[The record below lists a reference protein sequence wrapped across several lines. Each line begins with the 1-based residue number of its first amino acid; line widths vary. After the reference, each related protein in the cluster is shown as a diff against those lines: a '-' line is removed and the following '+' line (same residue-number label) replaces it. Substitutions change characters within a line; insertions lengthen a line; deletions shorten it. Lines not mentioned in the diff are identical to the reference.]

1 MDPNGTQLEP
11 DLSQQDTPCL
21 IVEDSQAESVLSDD
35 DPEQSYRH
43 LQARCLSNLQ
53 PRTESPVL
61 ELIADPQAAKASA
74 GDDEEPSD
82 RKEMHH
88 KAPSAMDM
96 TTGQRSDEQPIPS
109 TENLPRPNGQTSS
122 AVNTHTN
129 PQEGEGEGRDVADST
144 TNSIGAEGTS
154 QAGFGLLEL
163 SESQG
168 GDPETSTNQASGSAH
183 CPDEINV
190 DTSSRPCEEAET
202 DPNVESATGLQTSD
216 KTFIGTAISRPTERS
231 EVTSSVPAPSCQE
244 KPGAAKETVARFA
257 MPSGPR
263 TEEAPSHPDPGH
275 SEIAPP
281 QEDVLEPTPSGPS
294 AETPLRSEIVSSARV
309 DHLQV
314 LHLSGQPTLEHE
326 NLLESSND
334 VIDPSQETFGP
345 TPIIVPNS
353 PTERAGKLEDEPM
366 DTSLPPADTNQSN
379 KGPCEEEE
387 PMEMDQP
394 VEQTEPTHFRSPQ
407 SSTPVSVTTPAFT
420 TGPLMLVPSLP
431 DLSHDIFIPTPSL
444 TENTSS
450 DAGIKSKRAPT
461 GNPSKPSEVLS
472 DKEAEGEK
480 QDLERKGR
488 SDIGTKKQDEGAGE
502 PFELKLSASECLQPM
517 ETDENPPSTVED
529 SEATQIEEG
538 ASAETDE
545 EGQLDES
552 RSIHLRLTEESQAQ
566 TLHVSEASAEDAFE
580 GAGDEPEGKY
590 DEDEQN
596 VDEASSGAKLSDE
609 PAVPSPQCPEP
620 LSLLHRSASSQG
632 HGGLPKDILVV
643 KEGIVNETP
652 MDETGNVPGCLS
664 LDENATKPPPKDK
677 GNGTVQDAPLNLE
690 VSQSQ
695 TQSATLREET
705 QPKEEEEPMEE
716 EISDS
721 SDVGLKETFNEE
733 RTPVLA
739 DPDSSQPER
748 PLITGSEHLENKDL
762 CTEEEDAPESGEGVG
777 DSPPEDDKLIVA
789 AQQKPMEKVPESPEK
804 ICLVSS
810 GNQEGPTANSQL
822 LPSHGGEVADPGKE
836 LQAELVIKMQAED
849 QKAFKEQKNLDS
861 PNEGTP
867 EQEPKNLGGQNH
879 QQEVEELP
887 KPSSVDQ
894 SMGTPKPQ
902 ERSHLEP
909 DVQILNKGAPDLQ
922 QSEQSAKSLLDSSSE
937 IPFHFTLP
945 KEGDVIQPITSGTPP
960 LIGKLK
966 QGPRHSTPI
975 ELEDR
980 AMATADVT
988 PENAMGASDVAVE
1001 ESEQGTSSPESLATS
1016 ATDGKLCLRMRLET
1030 PVQEEGNH
1038 SAVFS
1043 LEKPVL
1049 AGVQTSVAEAVASAA
1064 KSQSVFSR
1072 VCEVRRETDAKE
1084 QDEAT
1089 TPFRSESYSLSSTE
1103 EETDEACEDRKAW
1116 QRQQRA
1122 KQKARRH
1129 ILVTQTPQEDEEEEE
1144 AVGETPE
1151 ESMPE
1156 SSAGKHLAGSTGASE
1171 DEAMELD
1178 VVTCGQ
1184 GPAEGWEG
1192 SARQAG
1198 ERTPGA
1204 CVTSRARPEDEE
1216 APTERRAAG
1225 SEARARAAEPAGRA
1239 GAPKC
1244 PADFGVMHTATQT
1257 TSSGTIGPTPGES
1270 SKLPSR
1276 DAMVQ
1281 TEGTAGKPQMR
1292 SRSTSFHANQGADD
1306 RDTDSLHSQEDD
1318 EFELPAPPPG
1328 RLLRRHV
1335 RTIREVRTVLTR
1347 ITTDVYYVDGKEVE
1361 RKITEESEEPVVECR
1376 EYENEV
1382 SPSRATGSMTSG
1394 DLGDISS
1401 FSSKAS
1407 SMLRASSG
1415 TSSIAS
1421 LAHSSSSS
1429 GGGVFAP
1436 HERGRGG
1443 GGATRGKNGGADPR
1457 EFVVPSGRGFHSK
1470 LSPRKIGAQYWSPSK
1485 QLLSGVTESE
1495 EISISNKQM
1504 PRSPAPRGRGK
1515 RGRPPIRSFVGRDMM
1530 QVSPRAR
1537 GEDPSSATSPEEEHY
1552 TRIAARPPEKAAP
1565 PPFPRSGSPEIPP
1578 PQTSLPSDPD
1588 LPASQASSFVGL
1600 RVVAKWSSNGYFYSG
1615 AITRDS
1621 GDGKYK
1627 VLFDDGYECEVPG
1640 KDILLCDPIPVETE
1654 VTALSDD
1661 EYFSAGIVKAHRKE
1675 AEEFYYCIEKDGL
1688 QKWYKRM
1695 AVILSLEQ
1703 GNRLREQFGLD
1714 PCEATTPLA
1723 MAADISLDNLVE
1735 GKRKRRSN
1743 VGSSTPT
1750 RKQGESPRGLAL
1762 SGKRKLMS
1770 SDEERSPA
1778 KRGRKPGTAK
1788 SGSLKPS
1795 GFTSPSEGDVSS
1807 ESGSLLE
1814 AQHGPI
1820 PKNPTLFV
1828 GYAFILTVAT
1838 ESDRRTNKQAQRDGA
1853 VSSEEDEEYV
1863 ETAAYN
1869 KQYTEKQLRAGG
1881 GYILQDFNEAQC
1893 KAAYQCVLIADQH
1906 CRTKKYFLC
1915 IASGVPCVSNLW
1927 VRDSCLANQLQ
1938 PYKNYML
1945 PAGYSVE
1952 ADRILEWHP
1961 RTTPF
1966 KNMKLLLVSDQ
1977 QEGFLSLWSEI
1988 LMMGG
1993 AMSVRQ
1999 HNSTAHN
2006 KDVPLGIFDIVV
2018 TDPSCPASLLKCAES
2033 LALPV
2038 VSQEWII
2045 QSLVTGQRVSHN
2057 SHPKYKHTYQ
2067 PS

>member
-53 PRTESPVL
+53 PHTESPVL
-61 ELIADPQAAKASA
+61 ELIADPQAAKVSA
-74 GDDEEPSD
+74 GGDEEPSEQ
-82 RKEMHH
+82 KEMHH
-88 KAPSAMDM
+88 KAPSA
-96 TTGQRSDEQPIPS
+96 TGMPTGLRSDEQPIPS
-109 TENLPRPNGQTSS
+109 AEDLPRPNGQTSS
-122 AVNTHTN
+122 TVNTHTN

-168 GDPETSTNQASGSAH
+168 SDPETSSYKASGSAH
-183 CPDEINV
+183 CPDEIEINV
-190 DTSSRPCEEAET
+190 DTSSRPCKEAET

-216 KTFIGTAISRPTERS
+216 KTLIGTATSHPAERS

-244 KPGAAKETVARFA
+244 KLGAAKETATHFA
-257 MPSGPR
+257 MPSELR

-275 SEIAPP
+275 SEI
-281 QEDVLEPTPSGPS
+281 QEDVLEPTPPGPS
-294 AETPLRSEIVSSARV
+294 AETPLRNESVSSAHV

-314 LHLSGQPTLEHE
+314 LHLSGQPIVEHE
-326 NLLESSND
+326 SLLESSND

-353 PTERAGKLEDEPM
+353 PTERAGELEDEPM
-366 DTSLPPADTNQSN
+366 DTSLPLADSQSI
-379 KGPCEEEE
+379 KDPCEEEE

-394 VEQTEPTHFRSPQ
+394 VEQTEPTPFRSPQ

-420 TGPLMLVPSLP
+420 AGSLMPVPTLP

-450 DAGIKSKRAPT
+450 DEGIKSKRAPT

-480 QDLERKGR
+480 QDLEWKGR
-488 SDIGTKKQDEGAGE
+488 SDIGMKKQDEGAGE
-502 PFELKLSASECLQPM
+502 PFDLKLSASECLQPM

-538 ASAETDE
+538 ASAETAE

-566 TLHVSEASAEDAFE
+566 TPHVSEASAEDALE
-580 GAGDEPEGKY
+580 GAGDEPAGKY

-596 VDEASSGAKLSDE
+596 VGEASSEAKLSDQ
-609 PAVPSPQCPEP
+609 PAVSSPQCREP

-632 HGGLPKDILVV
+632 HGALPKDILVV

-664 LDENATKPPPKDK
+664 LDENVTKPPPKDK
-677 GNGTVQDAPLNLE
+677 SNGIVQDAPLNLE

-695 TQSATLREET
+695 MQSATLHEET

-716 EISDS
+716 EEVSDS
-721 SDVGLKETFNEE
+721 SDIGLKETFNEE

-739 DPDSSQPER
+739 DPDSSQPEH
-748 PLITGSEHLENKDL
+748 PLITGSEDLENKDL
-762 CTEEEDAPESGEGVG
+762 CTEEENAPESCEGVG
-777 DSPPEDDKLIVA
+777 DSPKEDDKLIVT
-789 AQQKPMEKVPESPEK
+789 AQLKPVEKVPELPEK

-810 GNQEGPTANSQL
+810 GNQEGPTADSQL
-822 LPSHGGEVADPGKE
+822 LPSHGGKVADPGKE

-861 PNEGTP
+861 QNEGTP
-867 EQEPKNLGGQNH
+867 GQEPKNLGGQNH

-922 QSEQSAKSLLDSSSE
+922 QSEQSAKSLLDSSGE

-1089 TPFRSESYSLSSTE
+1089 TPFRSEHYSLSSTE
-1103 EETDEACEDRKAW
+1103 EETDEACEDRRAW

-1144 AVGETPE
+1144 EEEEEVGETPE

-1156 SSAGKHLAGSTGASE
+1156 SSAGKRSAVSTGESE

-1184 GPAEGWEG
+1184 GPARGREEGG
-1192 SARQAG
+1192 HKAG
-1198 ERTPGA
+1198 ERTPEPCASPRA
-1204 CVTSRARPEDEE
+1204 CPEEQK
-1216 APTERRAAG
+1216 APPADP
-1225 SEARARAAEPAGRA
+1225 ARARAADPA
-1239 GAPKC
+1239 GAPG
-1244 PADFGVMHTATQT
+1244 PRPGFSVMHTATQT
-1257 TSSGTIGPTPGES
+1257 TTSTTTSSSSMTGSAPGES

-1306 RDTDSLHSQEDD
+1306 RDTDSLHSQEEE

-1347 ITTDVYYVDGKEVE
+1347 IITDVYYVDGKEVE
-1361 RKITEESEEPVVECR
+1361 RKVTEESEEPVVECR

-1394 DLGDISS
+1394 DLGDLSS

-1407 SMLRASSG
+1407 SLLRASSG

-1429 GGGVFAP
+1429 GGGGFGP

-1457 EFVVPSGRGFHSK
+1457 EFVVPSGRGLHSK
-1470 LSPRKIGAQYWSPSK
+1470 LSPRKVGAQYWSPSK

-1495 EISISNKQM
+1495 EISMSNKQM

-1552 TRIAARPPEKAAP
+1552 TRIAARPPERAGP

-1578 PQTSLPSDPD
+1578 PRSSLPSDPD

-1723 MAADISLDNLVE
+1723 MAADISLALSAAIPSAAWTLSLRNSLHKPLHLIILLKALIKAKLLVTFF
-1735 GKRKRRSN
+1735 GN
-1743 VGSSTPT
+1743 ISS
-1750 RKQGESPRGLAL
+1750 RGLVLDNAPEK
-1762 SGKRKLMS
+1762 KR
-1770 SDEERSPA
+1770 
-1778 KRGRKPGTAK
+1778 
-1788 SGSLKPS
+1788 
-1795 GFTSPSEGDVSS
+1795 F
-1807 ESGSLLE
+1807 
-1814 AQHGPI
+1814 
-1820 PKNPTLFV
+1820 
-1828 GYAFILTVAT
+1828 
-1838 ESDRRTNKQAQRDGA
+1838 
-1853 VSSEEDEEYV
+1853 
-1863 ETAAYN
+1863 
-1869 KQYTEKQLRAGG
+1869 
-1881 GYILQDFNEAQC
+1881 
-1893 KAAYQCVLIADQH
+1893 
-1906 CRTKKYFLC
+1906 
-1915 IASGVPCVSNLW
+1915 
-1927 VRDSCLANQLQ
+1927 
-1938 PYKNYML
+1938 
-1945 PAGYSVE
+1945 
-1952 ADRILEWHP
+1952 
-1961 RTTPF
+1961 
-1966 KNMKLLLVSDQ
+1966 
-1977 QEGFLSLWSEI
+1977 
-1988 LMMGG
+1988 
-1993 AMSVRQ
+1993 
-1999 HNSTAHN
+1999 
-2006 KDVPLGIFDIVV
+2006 GIFVL
-2018 TDPSCPASLLKCAES
+2018 C
-2033 LALPV
+2033 
-2038 VSQEWII
+2038 
-2045 QSLVTGQRVSHN
+2045 
-2057 SHPKYKHTYQ
+2057 
-2067 PS
+2067 